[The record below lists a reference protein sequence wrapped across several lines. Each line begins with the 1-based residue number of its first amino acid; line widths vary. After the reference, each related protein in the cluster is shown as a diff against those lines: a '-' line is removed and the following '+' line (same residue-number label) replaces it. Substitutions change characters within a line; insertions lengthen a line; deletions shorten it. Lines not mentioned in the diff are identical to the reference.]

1 MHQITYNQEVTY
13 PVNSVPRGVTLCI
26 YTENFPGKCLPC
38 RKKMQSVLICRHR
51 FFHLR
56 FTVLRHGHPGIVF
69 LFRNIYL
76 RFREYR
82 LAVFQHA
89 SYMVTMKMSDIQ
101 IVDIFRS
108 YTQSLQ

>member
-13 PVNSVPRGVTLCI
+13 PVNSVSRGVARCI
-26 YTENFPGKCLPC
+26 DAEDITRKSVSR